1 VEPIRF
7 KIPEYI
13 PEALSLAGIEYPEK
27 KEYLES
33 FIERWGGLDQK
44 TILRALQEGAADD
57 RFFAVCAVAAYAN
70 EMMSVSPEYQIEEVD
85 EFVDRWG
92 KLIQETF
99 LRVLREGEGEDTLFA
114 IFALGYLGATPA
126 REHLLPFLES
136 AQATERWASAL
147 SLGTL
152 REERALPVLTT
163 LLTENVL
170 AQQQM
175 LDWEQRI
182 TWQQTGWRYDA
193 WLYDVIR
200 ILGAWGDPDL
210 APSLRH
216 ALEEIR
222 RLVEREPPHDARK
235 GIVWFYNAENLLWK
249 GLEDDLVFAL
259 GQLGAYGAL
268 SGLQCSPAQLQLWM
282 VHLVMGFLHQRYPL
296 AQIVKWRE
304 HPELRAEVATRL
316 GQKYGLVEEERER
329 CLAQYEHTFLSR
341 NYSTLE
347 KMYQR
352 RREERKASSS

>member
-1 VEPIRF
+1 MEPIRLQ
-7 KIPEYI
+7 IPEYI

-33 FIERWGGLDQK
+33 FIERWGGLDQE
-44 TILRALQEGAADD
+44 TLLRALHEGAADD

-92 KLIQETF
+92 KLTQETF
-99 LRVLREGEGEDTLFA
+99 LRVLREGEGEETLFA

-136 AQATERWASAL
+136 AQATERWASAI

-170 AQQQM
+170 AQQR

-182 TWQQTGWRYDA
+182 IWQQTGWRYDA

-200 ILGAWGDPDL
+200 ILGAWGNPDL
-210 APSLRH
+210 APYLRH

-235 GIVWFYNAENLLWK
+235 GILQFDTIEKDSWK
-249 GLEDDLVFAL
+249 GLENDIVFAL
-259 GQLGAYGAL
+259 GQLGACGAL
-268 SGLQCSPAQLQLWM
+268 SGLHCSPAQLQLWM
-282 VHLVMGFLHQRYPL
+282 VHLVMGSLHERYPL
-296 AQIVKWRE
+296 VQIVKWSE
-304 HPELRAEVATRL
+304 HPELRAEVVILLA
-316 GQKYGLVEEERER
+316 QKYGLMEEEREH
-329 CLAQYEHTFLSR
+329 CLARYEHTFLSR

-352 RREERKASSS
+352 TREERKTSSS

>member
-1 VEPIRF
+1 VEPIRL

-13 PEALSLAGIEYPEK
+13 PEALSLAGIAYPKGE
-27 KEYLES
+27 EYLES
-33 FIERWGGLDQK
+33 FIERWGGLDQE
-44 TILRALQEGAADD
+44 TLVRALHEGTADD
-57 RFFAVCAVAAYAN
+57 RFFAVCAVAAYTI
-70 EMMSVSPEYQIEEVD
+70 EKLTVSPEYQIKVVD
-85 EFVDRWG
+85 AFVDRWG
-92 KLIQETF
+92 KLTQETF

-136 AQATERWASAL
+136 AQATQRWASAI

-170 AQQQM
+170 AQQR

-193 WLYDVIR
+193 WLYYVIR
-200 ILGAWGDPDL
+200 ILGGWGDPDL
-210 APSLRH
+210 APYLRH

-222 RLVEREPPHDARK
+222 CLVEREPPHDAEK
-235 GIVWFYNAENLLWK
+235 GIVWFYNAEKDSWK

-259 GQLGAYGAL
+259 GQLGAWGVL
-268 SGLQCSPAQLQLWM
+268 SGLHCSPAQFQLWM
-282 VHLVMGFLHQRYPL
+282 VHLVMGSLHQRYPL
-296 AQIVKWRE
+296 VQIVQWGE
-304 HPELRAEVATRL
+304 HLELRAEVATRL